1 MTKKNILIAYSIA
14 AMLSVFSQQAALAL
28 FSGIALSIAL
38 GKAPLANASAMS
50 RGALQSG
57 VVILGLSLPFR
68 EVVTLGSANGVIV
81 SIMVLGTLISGYA
94 LMKLSRVDD
103 VSGKLLT
110 SGTAVCGGTAVATM
124 APVITAKDQQVAQ
137 TLTIIFV
144 LNGIAIVLFPTIG
157 SALSLTQEQ
166 FGLWAAMAI
175 HDTSSVVGAAAAYG
189 DEALKTAAAL
199 KILRIL
205 WLIPLIILASYTMKR
220 ISAHEVRVPL
230 FVLGFIVASLAGGYF
245 QFAPSTAA
253 VFSMISK
260 SLFCLALF
268 LIGSQMSLQSLR
280 TICPRLITMALVL
293 WTALSTASLYW
304 VLNQ

>member
-1 MTKKNILIAYSIA
+1 MTKKNTLIAYSLA
-14 AMLSVFSQQAALAL
+14 AILSIFAQQAALAL
-28 FSGIALSIAL
+28 FSGIALAVVI
-38 GKAPLANASAMS
+38 GKAPLENASAMS

-68 EVVTLGSANGVIV
+68 EVITLGSANGVIV
-81 SIMVLGTLISGYA
+81 SVMVLATLISGYA

-124 APVITAKDQQVAQ
+124 APVINAKDPQVAQ

-144 LNGIAIVLFPTIG
+144 LNGIAIVLFPAIG
-157 SALSLTQEQ
+157 SALGLSQEQ

-205 WLIPLIILASYTMKR
+205 WLIPLIILASLHYEANQRASKFV
-220 ISAHEVRVPL
+220 SPCSYWAL
-230 FVLGFIVASLAGGYF
+230 FWPASLAVIFSLRHQPRPYF
-245 QFAPSTAA
+245 Q
-253 VFSMISK
+253 
-260 SLFCLALF
+260 
-268 LIGSQMSLQSLR
+268 
-280 TICPRLITMALVL
+280 
-293 WTALSTASLYW
+293 
-304 VLNQ
+304 